1 MSIVAKRLDGRR
13 RHLVRKSK
21 TMWRRQHCIRRV
33 PAARERGTAAPLL
46 SAHVYCGHGRPFQLL
61 LRSSVMLLMGIQG
74 CQTVSQSIDRSRIL
88 MYFPC
93 LPLPIPF
100 FPSSPHP
107 LPFLPSFNFNF
118 NFPLRSRPPDC
129 GLGVWEGISSPADPG
144 GARPPNAFWCI
155 VGIN

>member
-1 MSIVAKRLDGRR
+1 M
-13 RHLVRKSK
+13 VRKSK

-74 CQTVSQSIDRSRIL
+74 CQTVSPSIDRSRIL

-100 FPSSPHP
+100 FPSSPYPIPSLSSPPSTSTFLLEVGP
-107 LPFLPSFNFNF
+107 LIAAWES
-118 NFPLRSRPPDC
+118 
-129 GLGVWEGISSPADPG
+129 GEGISSPADPT
-144 GARPPNAFWCI
+144 GAWPPNAFCCI